1 MTENRSQMSTIQL
14 RPVTKNDLPILFE
27 HQRQPE
33 ANEMAAFPARDRE
46 AFQAHWM
53 KILHEEAVL
62 ARTIVFDG
70 CVVGQVGC
78 WAQAGKRYVGYWMGK
93 EHWGKGIAT
102 KMLSIFLQHLEERP
116 LYAYVV
122 KHNVASIRV
131 LEKSGFAL
139 LAQEI
144 TSPNILLDEN
154 EELVYVLERPAQ
166 KDSYS
171 VPTPE

>member
-1 MTENRSQMSTIQL
+1 MIDQTTTEPSDGPNRASRSFP
-14 RPVTKNDLPILFE
+14 R
-27 HQRQPE
+27 R
-33 ANEMAAFPARDRE
+33 AAE
-46 AFQAHWM
+46 LLGGW
-53 KILHEEAVL
+53 
-62 ARTIVFDG
+62 
-70 CVVGQVGC
+70 VVGWLGCWVAGLLGGWVVGWLGC

-116 LYAYVV
+116 LYAQFV